1 MPVNYEY
8 FYGPESES
16 FSFYRVPRLLVTGEE
31 YRQVSV
37 EAKLLY
43 GMLLDRMGLSAR
55 NGWYDGENRVYI
67 YYTIEEICRD
77 FNCGHDKAGKLLTEL
92 DRRKG
97 IGLIERVRQGQGR
110 PARIYV
116 KRFAKGEHLRKAK
129 ANEREGRGLDSG
141 KAEVKASEKPKSRH
155 RISRDA
161 DIEKSDANYTDNSY
175 TEFSYNYPSIHQG
188 EYEEKMEETKR
199 QLDYPLLAES
209 YPNDDPESLVE
220 LVCEVLCSSMPSIR
234 LGGENLPMTR
244 VKARYRRL
252 RFEHIAYVLDS
263 LRLSESRIHNIKAY
277 LLRALYDAP
286 VTIGP
291 FYSNAVRCDSAGD

>member
-1 MPVNYEY
+1 MVLFYSMIYNKKNQYKKGEMPVAYEY

-92 DRRKG
+92 DSRKG

-116 KRFAKGEHLRKAK
+116 KRFAKGEHLREAK
-129 ANEREGRGLDSG
+129 TDEREGRGLDSG

-155 RISRDA
+155 RIFRGA
-161 DIEKSDANYTDNSY
+161 DIEKSDASYTDNSY
-175 TEFSYNYPSIHQG
+175 TEFSYNNLSINQA
-188 EYEEKMEETKR
+188 EIDEKMEENLCTAISSID
-199 QLDYPLLAES
+199 LDEETPS
-209 YPNDDPESLVE
+209 MT
-220 LVCEVLCSSMPSIR
+220 EVR
-234 LGGENLPMTR
+234 AGYRDLG
-244 VKARYRRL
+244 
-252 RFEHIAYVLDS
+252 FEHMAAVPDS
-263 LRLSESRIHNIKAY
+263 MENNIKRIRNIKACPLR
-277 LLRALYDAP
+277 LLYQAP
-286 VTIGP
+286 VNVGHFNLVP
-291 FYSNAVRCDSAGD
+291 GGWHGDWG

>member
-1 MPVNYEY
+1 MPVAYEY

-77 FNCGHDKAGKLLTEL
+77 FNCGHDKAGKLLAEL
-92 DRRKG
+92 DSRKG

-116 KRFAKGEHLRKAK
+116 KRFAKGEHLREAK
-129 ANEREGRGLDSG
+129 TDEREGRGLDSG

-155 RISRDA
+155 RIFRGA
-161 DIEKSDANYTDNSY
+161 DIEKSDASYTDNSY
-175 TEFSYNYPSIHQG
+175 TEFSYNNLSINQA
-188 EYEEKMEETKR
+188 EIDEKMEETKE
-199 QLDYPLLAES
+199 QLDYLLPAES
-209 YPNDDPESLVE
+209 YPNDGPKSPIE
-220 LVCEVLCSSMPSIR
+220 LV
-234 LGGENLPMTR
+234 GENLCAAIPSIELDEETPPMAEVR
-244 VKARYRRL
+244 AGYRGFG
-252 RFEHIAYVLDS
+252 FEHMAAVPDFMRTKIK
-263 LRLSESRIHNIKAY
+263 RIRNIKACPLR
-277 LLRALYDAP
+277 LLYEVPLK
-286 VTIGP
+286 TGP
-291 FYSNAVRCDSAGD
+291 FRSLPQVWHGDWG

>member
-1 MPVNYEY
+1 MPVAYEY

-77 FNCGHDKAGKLLTEL
+77 FNCGHDKAGKLLAEL
-92 DRRKG
+92 DSKKG

-116 KRFAKGEHLRKAK
+116 KRFAKAERPREDMED
-129 ANEREGRGLDSG
+129 EREGRGLDSG

-155 RISRDA
+155 RIFRGA
-161 DIEKSDANYTDNSY
+161 DIEKSDASYTDNSY
-175 TEFSYNYPSIHQG
+175 TEFSYNNLSINQA
-188 EYEEKMEETKR
+188 EIDEKMEETKE
-199 QLDYPLLAES
+199 QMAYPLSAEH
-209 YPNDDPESLVE
+209 YHDDPESPME
-220 LVCEVLCSSMPSIR
+220 LVGESPCTTMPGSKP
-234 LGGENLPMTR
+234 GEETPPMEE
-244 VKARYRRL
+244 VKAGYRGFG
-252 RFEHIAYVLDS
+252 FEHMAAVPDS
-263 LRLSESRIHNIKAY
+263 MGNSKKGIQNIKACPLR
-277 LLRALYDAP
+277 LLYQAP
-286 VTIGP
+286 VNVGHFNLVP
-291 FYSNAVRCDSAGD
+291 GGWDGDWG

>member
-1 MPVNYEY
+1 MPVAYEY

-55 NGWYDGENRVYI
+55 NGWYDEENRVYI

-77 FNCGHDKAGKLLTEL
+77 FNCGHDKAGKLLAEL
-92 DRRKG
+92 DSRKG

-116 KRFAKGEHLRKAK
+116 KRFAKGEHLREAK
-129 ANEREGRGLDSG
+129 TDEREGRGLDSG

-155 RISRDA
+155 RIFRGA
-161 DIEKSDANYTDNSY
+161 DIEKSDASYTDNSY
-175 TEFSYNYPSIHQG
+175 TEFSYNNLSINQA
-188 EYEEKMEETKR
+188 EIDEKMEETKE
-199 QLDYPLLAES
+199 QMDYPLSAEH
-209 YPNDDPESLVE
+209 YHDDLEAPLE
-220 LVCEVLCSSMPSIR
+220 LVGDNLCATMPSIKLDEER
-234 LGGENLPMTR
+234 PPMAE
-244 VKARYRRL
+244 VKHGLSKY
-252 RFEHIAYVLDS
+252 IDCGLDS
-263 LRLSESRIHNIKAY
+263 MRKNKKGIENIKAY
-277 LLRALYDAP
+277 CLRLLCKVSGKLGLFNSTP
-286 VTIGP
+286 GVW
-291 FYSNAVRCDSAGD
+291 AGDWG